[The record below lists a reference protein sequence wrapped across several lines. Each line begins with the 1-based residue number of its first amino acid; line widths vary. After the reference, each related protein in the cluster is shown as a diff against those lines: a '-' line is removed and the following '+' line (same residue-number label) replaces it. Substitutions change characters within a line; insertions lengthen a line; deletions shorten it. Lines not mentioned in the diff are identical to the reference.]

1 MSELSVYILHIQ
13 RLINEIKELIN
24 NFDPNKFRKHRERL
38 KRLRYILDDQMNQ
51 VKRLDNKIFKIL
63 DQEKAENY
71 LKNC

>member
-24 NFDPNKFRKHRERL
+24 NFDPSKFRKHRERL
-38 KRLRYILDDQMNQ
+38 KRLMYTLDDQMNH
-51 VKRLDNKIFKIL
+51 VKRLDNKIFKIV
-63 DQEKAENY
+63 DQEEAEND